1 MASTEV
7 EPLAML
13 RGVTKRYGGARA
25 LAGVDVDVYPGR
37 IHAICGE
44 NGAGKSTL
52 MRIVAGIE
60 KPDSGTVTIAGH
72 ASAYGRSSRTE
83 ASTISVVFQELSL
96 FPDLD
101 VLANLFLR
109 REPTRAGLVDR
120 RRMQSLAAPL
130 LGELGLSVD
139 LDKPVRLLR
148 LSEQQL
154 VEIARALLTDPRLLI
169 LDEPNSALTTIES
182 ERLFSIVRKLRERG
196 IAILFV
202 SHRLEEIFALCDWI
216 SVLRNG
222 EKVSDTPIGETS
234 LGRVVANMVGP
245 IKRSS
250 NGMRTSKISPR
261 ADLAFQNVSLGNELH
276 RVSFEARA
284 GEIVGL
290 AGLEGSGSTAPFDL
304 LFGRSRLQQGDIR
317 LPDGQTLPTSP
328 QEAVKARIAL
338 VPADRRTEGLSLDQ
352 DIAANMMAV
361 AAGALGR
368 CGRWLRQGELDR
380 KTNIRANA
388 LRLVRSDL
396 RQSARNLSGGNQQKL
411 VLGKWL
417 ETDPQILLLDDPTRG
432 VDIGAKAEIYR
443 IINEQAAAGRIILFH
458 STEFQEYAE
467 VCDRV
472 LVFYRGRIIAELQG
486 RHVTEHALLQAANV
500 GQINPGSA
508 R

>member
-1 MASTEV
+1 MTKV
-7 EPLAML
+7 EPLAVL
-13 RGVTKRYGGARA
+13 RGVTKRYGGVQA
-25 LAGVDVDVYPGR
+25 LAGVDIDVYPGR

-52 MRIVAGIE
+52 MRVVAGIE
-60 KPDSGTVTIAGH
+60 KPDSGTVSIGGRTISDWH
-72 ASAYGRSSRTE
+72 SSRTE
-83 ASTISVVFQELSL
+83 ATTIAVVFQELNL

-109 REPTRAGLVDR
+109 REPTRAGLVNR
-120 RRMQSLAAPL
+120 RRMQALAEPV

-139 LDKPVRLLR
+139 LDTPVRLLR

-154 VEIARALLTDPRLLI
+154 VEIARALLTDSRLLI
-169 LDEPNSALTTIES
+169 LDEPNSALTAIES

-196 IAILFV
+196 IAVLFV
-202 SHRLEEIFALCDWI
+202 SHRLEEIFALCDWT

-222 EKVSDTPIGETS
+222 EKVSDTAIGQTS
-234 LGRVVANMVGP
+234 IAQVVTNMVGP
-245 IKRSS
+245 ITRSS
-250 NGMRTSKISPR
+250 QRAGTSPVSER
-261 ADLAFQNVSLGNELH
+261 RVLAFQNVSLGNELH
-276 RVSFEARA
+276 QVSFEARG

-317 LPDGQTLPTSP
+317 LPDGQAAPMSP
-328 QEAVKARIAL
+328 SEAVEARIAL
-338 VPADRRTEGLSLDQ
+338 VPADRRTEGLSLEQ

-368 CGRWLRQGELDR
+368 CGFWLRQRELDR
-380 KTNIRANA
+380 RTEIRANA
-388 LRLVRSDL
+388 LRLARSDL
-396 RQSARNLSGGNQQKL
+396 RQPARNLSGGNQQKL
-411 VLGKWL
+411 ALGRWL

-432 VDIGAKAEIYR
+432 VDIAAKVEIHR
-443 IINEQAAAGRIILFH
+443 IISEQAGAGRIILFH

-472 LVFYRGRIIAELQG
+472 LVFYHGKIIAEFKG
-486 RHVTEHALLQAANV
+486 HDVSEHALLHAANV
-500 GQINPGSA
+500 GQIKPGST